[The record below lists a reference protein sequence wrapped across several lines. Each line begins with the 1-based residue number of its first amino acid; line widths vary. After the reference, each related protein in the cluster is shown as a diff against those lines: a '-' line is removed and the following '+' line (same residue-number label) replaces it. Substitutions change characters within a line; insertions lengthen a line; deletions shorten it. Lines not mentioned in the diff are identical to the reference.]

1 MDLQLERF
9 SDINLKDSF
18 FDSLRSSYPEFDEWY
33 HKKEAAG
40 ATAYTYYINRELK
53 DFLYLKIEEEE
64 LSDMV
69 PVQPARKRL
78 KVGTFKVDVWFILP
92 ASISISII
100 MFHGLRFRLF

>member
-9 SDINLKDSF
+9 SDINLKDPF

-53 DFLYLKIEEEE
+53 DFLYLN
-64 LSDMV
+64 
-69 PVQPARKRL
+69 PY
-78 KVGTFKVDVWFILP
+78 IL
-92 ASISISII
+92 
-100 MFHGLRFRLF
+100 FLLQRQHGLAALNGAGLGGEKFKIVRVADDHGSVQVVPDRKSVV

>member
-40 ATAYTYYINRELK
+40 ATEPTPIIL
-53 DFLYLKIEEEE
+53 IEN
-64 LSDMV
+64 
-69 PVQPARKRL
+69 
-78 KVGTFKVDVWFILP
+78 
-92 ASISISII
+92 
-100 MFHGLRFRLF
+100 